1 MNLYTE
7 ELQTACAANDWGRAV
22 AIVAETTARVH
33 ELIQARDARDREL
46 AELRAAVHAFNDV
59 AMCRPW
65 GLFDTLDRLAW
76 AADYLVCV
84 WGSDHHGHEETSAA
98 RDSAREMR
106 PELERA
112 WRKLLGLAKRSE
124 NA

>member
-1 MNLYTE
+1 MNLYTGA
-7 ELQTACAANDWGRAV
+7 LQAAREANDWDNAA
-22 AIVAETTARVH
+22 AIVEEATADIR
-33 ELIQARDARDREL
+33 ELTQARDARDREL

-76 AADYLVCV
+76 AANYLVCV

-112 WRKLLGLAKRSE
+112 WRKLLGLARE
-124 NA
+124 NR

>member
-1 MNLYTE
+1 MNLYTGA
-7 ELQTACAANDWGRAV
+7 LQAAREANDWDNAA
-22 AIVAETTARVH
+22 AIVEEAAADIR

-46 AELRAAVHAFNDV
+46 AELRAAVRAFNTV

-106 PELERA
+106 PKLERA
-112 WRKLLGLAKRSE
+112 WWKLLGLARE
-124 NA
+124 NR